1 VEERFIMVKRTG
13 EVVMGIIGI
22 VLSALF
28 SIIGIA
34 TNMSM
39 GDPAIM
45 DEMENMMESD
55 PAMTTQDTTF
65 ILGLAETMG
74 WYLIVIGI
82 IASIFGLIAVL
93 TIVKNRKPI
102 LSGIMFILAALVIGI
117 GTIGFG
123 FIPGLLFLIAGIMA
137 FVRKPKPSE
146 TAY

>member
-1 VEERFIMVKRTG
+1 MVKRTG

-28 SIIGIA
+28 SIIGIV
-34 TNMSM
+34 TNMSID
-39 GDPAIM
+39 DPM
-45 DEMENMMESD
+45 VMQEMEKMIESD
-55 PAMTTQDTTF
+55 PAITTQDSTF
-65 ILGLAETMG
+65 IIGIAESMG
-74 WYLIVIGI
+74 WYLILIGV
-82 IASIFGLIAVL
+82 IASILGLIAVL

-102 LSGIMFILAALVIGI
+102 LSGIMFILAALVIGV

-146 TAY
+146 TVY

>member
-1 VEERFIMVKRTG
+1 MVKRTG

-34 TNMSM
+34 ANMSM
-39 GDPAIM
+39 SDPAIM
-45 DEMENMMESD
+45 DEMQQMMESD
-55 PAMTTQDTTF
+55 PAMTTQDTSF
-65 ILGLAETMG
+65 ILDMAETMG

-93 TIVKNRKPI
+93 AIVKNRKPV
-102 LSGIMFILAALVIGI
+102 LSGIMFIIAALVIGV

-123 FIPGLLFLIAGIMA
+123 FIPGLLFLISGIMA

-146 TAY
+146 TVY

>member
-1 VEERFIMVKRTG
+1 MVKRTG

-55 PAMTTQDTTF
+55 PAMTPQDTSF
-65 ILGLAETMG
+65 ILGIAETMG

-93 TIVKNRKPI
+93 TIVKNRRPI
-102 LSGIMFILAALVIGI
+102 LSGIMFILAALIIGI

>member
-1 VEERFIMVKRTG
+1 MVKRTG

-28 SIIGIA
+28 SIIGIV
-34 TNMSM
+34 TNMSID
-39 GDPAIM
+39 DPM
-45 DEMENMMESD
+45 VMEEMEKMIESD
-55 PAMTTQDTTF
+55 PAITTQDSSF
-65 ILGLAETMG
+65 IIGIAESMG
-74 WYLIVIGI
+74 WYLILIGV
-82 IASIFGLIAVL
+82 IASILGLIAVL

-102 LSGIMFILAALVIGI
+102 LSGIMFILAAIVIGV

-146 TAY
+146 TVY

>member
-1 VEERFIMVKRTG
+1 MVKRTG

-28 SIIGIA
+28 SIIGIV
-34 TNMSM
+34 TNMSID
-39 GDPAIM
+39 DPM
-45 DEMENMMESD
+45 VMEEMEKMIESD
-55 PAMTTQDTTF
+55 PAITTQDSSF
-65 ILGLAETMG
+65 IIGIAESMG
-74 WYLIVIGI
+74 WYLILIGV
-82 IASIFGLIAVL
+82 IASILGLIAVL

-102 LSGIMFILAALVIGI
+102 LSGIMFILAALVIGV

-146 TAY
+146 TVY

>member
-1 VEERFIMVKRTG
+1 MVKRTG

-28 SIIGIA
+28 SIIGIV

-45 DEMENMMESD
+45 EEMEQMMESD
-55 PAMTTQDTTF
+55 PAMTPQDTSF
-65 ILGLAETMG
+65 ILGFAETMG
-74 WYLIVIGI
+74 WYLIVIGL
-82 IASIFGLIAVL
+82 IASIFGLVAVL

-102 LSGIMFILAALVIGI
+102 LSGIMFILAALVIGV

-123 FIPGLLFLIAGIMA
+123 FIPGLLFLIAGIMS

>member
-1 VEERFIMVKRTG
+1 MVKRTG

-28 SIIGIA
+28 SIIGIV
-34 TNMSM
+34 TNMSID
-39 GDPAIM
+39 DPM
-45 DEMENMMESD
+45 VMEEMEKMIESD
-55 PAMTTQDTTF
+55 PAITTQDSSF
-65 ILGLAETMG
+65 ILGIAESMG
-74 WYLIVIGI
+74 WYLILIGV
-82 IASIFGLIAVL
+82 IASILGLIAVL

-102 LSGIMFILAALVIGI
+102 LSGIMFILAALVIGV

-146 TAY
+146 TVY